1 MENIYR
7 KMRDF
12 VQFKLPYKEFNAHSK
27 EYQAAIS
34 NCEDLFKKKLGFNI
48 DLEENEEDEDAG

>member
-1 MENIYR
+1 
-7 KMRDF
+7 MRDF